1 MRHPRE
7 HWPGATS
14 RSAVLTGHLSADG
27 PYVSACG
34 GSGAQLSHFR

>member
-14 RSAVLTGHLSADG
+14 RSVVPMEHLSADG

-34 GSGAQLSHFR
+34 GSGAQLSHLR